1 MILRGKED
9 NHEQGIGFLVHKDI
23 VNTVM
28 GCRPVLTR
36 VITIRLSSSS
46 MNITIMQAYAPITD
60 YDGDEIED
68 FYDHLQEI

>member
-23 VNTVM
+23 MNTVM
-28 GCRPVLTR
+28 DCRPVLTR

>member
-60 YDGDEIED
+60 YDDDEVED
-68 FYDHLQEI
+68 FHDHLQEI